1 MEAGVQAAVQQVG
14 RLRRGIGW
22 PVVLA
27 EGIVALVIG
36 LAILVQPDT
45 ARSTLRQL
53 LGAALLLTSGLG
65 AIAAFRAFYASG
77 REDAGVPFRLFGGG
91 VGVTLG
97 LLVVLEPFS
106 GSVGGQVGRQ
116 LLTAGLLIYG
126 LFDLVAGVAGFRS
139 RGLALGS
146 LLNGA
151 VYLGLGLLLLANT
164 RMEIVSIEL
173 YGVMAV
179 AGGLLLIGYAL
190 WLRRSTRAAGAQAPA
205 TT

>member
-27 EGIVALVIG
+27 EGIIALVVG
-36 LAILVQPDT
+36 LVILVQPET

-53 LGAALLLTSGLG
+53 LGAALLIASALG
-65 AIAAFRAFYASG
+65 AVAAFRAFYAGG
-77 REDAGVPFRLFGGG
+77 REDAGVPFRLFGGA
-91 VGVTLG
+91 VGITLG

-106 GSVGGQVGRQ
+106 ASVGGQVGRH

-126 LFDLVAGVAGFRS
+126 LFDLTAGVVGFRS
-139 RGLALGS
+139 RGLQLGS

-151 VYLGLGLLLLANT
+151 VYGGLGLLILANSW
-164 RMEIVSIEL
+164 MEVVSIEL
-173 YGVMAV
+173 YGVVAA

-190 WLRRSTRAAGAQAPA
+190 WLRRAKRAASEQTP
-205 TT
+205 TTA